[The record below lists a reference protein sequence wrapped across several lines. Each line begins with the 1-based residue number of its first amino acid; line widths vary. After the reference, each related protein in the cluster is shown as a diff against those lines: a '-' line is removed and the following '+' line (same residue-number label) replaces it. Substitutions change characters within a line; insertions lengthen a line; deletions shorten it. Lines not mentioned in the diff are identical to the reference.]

1 MDVVMPQ
8 LGETVTEGTV
18 TAWRKRVGDRVKAD
32 EPLFDVGTAKVETE
46 IPAPATGTLR
56 EILVPEGETVVV
68 GARLAVIEEAAR
80 GRPVEG
86 AKAKLSPVVR
96 RLLAEHGIDA
106 GAVTGSGAGGRI
118 TRRDVLAHV
127 AQREGP
133 GSRRQDDHTDAAPH
147 EDREVIPFDRLRK
160 LTAEHMV
167 RSKAT
172 SAHAFQAIEVDFR
185 QIEDVR
191 AQRREAWARQEGSSL
206 TALPFVARAL
216 CLAIA
221 NFPRVNASVD
231 AEILIVHRNVNLAI
245 AVDLDHEGLVAPVI
259 ADAAA
264 MKVPALARAIR
275 NLVAKARGGAL
286 GADDVAG
293 GTYTLSNAGAFGT
306 LFTVPIINQ
315 PQVAILSFDAVRKR
329 AIVVADGDED
339 RIVARPTAVLG
350 QSFDHRAI
358 DGAYSAAFL
367 ARVGAIIEGHDWNA
381 EFA

>member
-18 TAWRKRVGDRVKAD
+18 TAWRKRVGDAVKAD

-68 GARLAVIEEAAR
+68 GARLAVIEEAAHER
-80 GRPVEG
+80 PAGR
-86 AKAKLSPVVR
+86 AKSKLSPVVR

-106 GAVTGSGAGGRI
+106 GALTGSGEGGRI
-118 TRRDVLAHV
+118 TRRDVLAHIDR
-127 AQREGP
+127 REVP
-133 GSRRQDDHTDAAPH
+133 GSKPRGDRTDAAPAADH
-147 EDREVIPFDRLRK
+147 AVIPFNRLRK

-172 SAHAFQAIEVDFR
+172 SAHAFQAIEADFR
-185 QIEDVR
+185 LIEDVR
-191 AQRREAWARQEGSSL
+191 AARREAWAREEGASL

-221 NFPRVNASVD
+221 DFPRVNASVD
-231 AEILIVHRNVNLAI
+231 AENLIVHRHVNLAI

-264 MKVPALARAIR
+264 MPVPALARAIR
-275 NLVAKARGGAL
+275 HLVSKARGGAL

-293 GTYTLSNAGAFGT
+293 GTYTLSNAGSFGT

-329 AIVVADGDED
+329 AVVVADGDED
-339 RIVARPTAVLG
+339 RIVVRPTAVLA

-367 ARVGAIIEGHDWNA
+367 ARVREIVEGRDWDG

>member
-18 TAWRKRVGDRVKAD
+18 TAWRKRVGDAVKAD

-46 IPAPATGTLR
+46 IPAPASGTLR

-68 GARLAVIEEAAR
+68 GARLAVIEEADRKRPA
-80 GRPVEG
+80 GR

-106 GAVTGSGAGGRI
+106 GAVTGSGDGGRI
-118 TRRDVLAHV
+118 TRRDVLAHI

-133 GSRRQDDHTDAAPH
+133 GSIPRGDQTDAAPPT
-147 EDREVIPFDRLRK
+147 DREVIPFNRLRK
-160 LTAEHMV
+160 MTAEHMV

-172 SAHAFQAIEVDFR
+172 SAHSFQAIDVDFR
-185 QIEDVR
+185 RIEDVR
-191 AQRREAWARQEGSSL
+191 AARREAWARQEGTSL

-221 NFPRVNASVD
+221 DFPRVNASVE
-231 AEILIVHRNVNLAI
+231 AENLILHRHVNLAI

-259 ADAAA
+259 SDAAT
-264 MKVPALARAIR
+264 MPVPALARAIR
-275 NLVAKARGGAL
+275 DLVAKARGGAL

-329 AIVVADGDED
+329 AIVVTDGDED
-339 RIVARPTAVLG
+339 RIVVRPTAVLA

-367 ARVGAIIEGHDWNA
+367 ARVGEIVEGRDWDA